1 MIRPATKR
9 DALHMAA
16 LADIAGHGMPAWVWS
31 QSREKGQSII
41 EVGRARAMREE
52 GSFSYRNAHMLEA
65 DGEIAA
71 MLLGYRQPDA
81 MEPDDTS
88 DMHEVFRAMTELEA
102 EAPGSWYV
110 NILGVFP
117 EYRGRGFG
125 RELLARAEAVA
136 QAAGAGQ
143 MSLIVESENEG
154 AWRLY
159 ERIGY
164 AERARRPYVR
174 FPGSTHDGDWVLMVK
189 EI

>member
-16 LADIAGHGMPAWVWS
+16 LADIAGHGMPLWVWS
-31 QSREKGQSII
+31 RSREKGQSVI

-52 GSFSYRNAHMLEA
+52 GGFSYRNAHVLEQ
-65 DGEIAA
+65 DGEIAG
-71 MLLGYRQPDA
+71 MHLGYRQPEA
-81 MEPDDTS
+81 MELGDTS

-110 NILGVFP
+110 NIIGVFP
-117 EYRGRGFG
+117 EYRGHGLGTR
-125 RELLARAEAVA
+125 LLAHAEDLAG
-136 QAAGAGQ
+136 AAGARQ

-159 ERIGY
+159 ERNGY
-164 AERARRPYVR
+164 AEKARRPYVR